1 MFAKHLSQI
10 VEEDQLMAEKKL
22 QDAENKSRAA
32 YKQLEEAQ
40 AISH

>member
-1 MFAKHLSQI
+1 
-10 VEEDQLMAEKKL
+10 MAEKKL

-40 AISH
+40 AISHIFLCT